1 MAVAARARLA
11 RLSPPRLVRRHAWTA
26 GVYLLLA
33 AILGFTVAIHPSFGA
48 FDVETVALAALPLGL
63 AVAAQTVA
71 VLAGGIDLSIG
82 SLMAVA
88 NVMTARLMLHQ
99 SLSRALAIALLV
111 LAVTTA
117 AGTFNGVFIVLS
129 RVPDIVATLATSFVW
144 GGVALLILERPGGGA
159 PQGFLDLATGS
170 SVSEWLPNA
179 LIMLIVVVGV
189 VWLPLRATRAGL
201 GLYAV
206 GSDRVAALG
215 SGVSLGR
222 SKVLSYT
229 LSGLFSG
236 VGGLALT
243 MTTGIGSPLSG
254 TYYTLST
261 VSAIVLG
268 GVSLAGGRG
277 GMLGPMAAAFVLALI
292 PSDLIFLG
300 VDPNYGQVIQGT
312 LIVLVVMVGGLATL
326 RRRWS

>member
-1 MAVAARARLA
+1 MAVAARSRLPHLSTARF
-11 RLSPPRLVRRHAWTA
+11 VRRHGWTV
-26 GVYLLLA
+26 GVYILLA
-33 AILGFTVAIHPSFGA
+33 ALLGFTVAIHPSFGA

-63 AVAAQTVA
+63 AAAAQTVA

-88 NVMTARLMLHQ
+88 NVMAARLMLHQ
-99 SLSRALAIALLV
+99 SFSRALVIALLV
-111 LAVTTA
+111 LCVTLA
-117 AGTFNGVFIVLS
+117 AGLLNGLFVVLS
-129 RVPDIVATLATSFVW
+129 RVPDIVVTLATAFVW

-159 PQGFLDLATGS
+159 PQQFLDLATGA
-170 SVSEWLPNA
+170 SVSEWVPNA
-179 LIMLIVVVGV
+179 LILLIAVVCV

-206 GSDRVAALG
+206 GSDRTAALG
-215 SGVSLGR
+215 SGVSVGR
-222 SKVLSYT
+222 SKVLAYT

-236 VGGLALT
+236 AGGLALT

-254 TYYTLST
+254 TYYTLSA

-300 VDPNYGQVIQGT
+300 IDPNYGQVIQGT
-312 LIVLVVMVGGLATL
+312 LIVLVVMVGGLAAL
-326 RRRWS
+326 RRRSA

>member
-1 MAVAARARLA
+1 MAVAVRARVP
-11 RLSPPRLVRRHAWTA
+11 RLSPPRFVRRHGWTA
-26 GVYLLLA
+26 GVYVLLLA
-33 AILGFTVAIHPSFGA
+33 VLGFTVAIHPSFGA

-63 AVAAQTVA
+63 AAAAQTVA

-88 NVMTARLMLHQ
+88 NVMAARFMLHQ
-99 SLSRALAIALLV
+99 SFSQALAIALLV
-111 LAVTTA
+111 LAVSTA
-117 AGTFNGVFIVLS
+117 AGMLNGLFIVLS
-129 RVPDIVATLATSFVW
+129 RVPDIVVTLATSFVW
-144 GGVALLILERPGGGA
+144 SGVALLILERPGGGA
-159 PQGFLDLATGS
+159 PQAFLDLATGS
-170 SVSEWLPNA
+170 PVSEWLPNA
-179 LIMLIVVVGV
+179 MIMLIVVVGV

-215 SGVSLGR
+215 SGVSLNR
-222 SKVLSYT
+222 SKVLSYV
-229 LSGLFSG
+229 LSGFFSG

-254 TYYTLST
+254 TYYTLSA

-292 PSDLIFLG
+292 PSDLLFLG
-300 VDPNYGQVIQGT
+300 IDPNYGQVIQGT
-312 LIVLVVMVGGLATL
+312 LIVLVVMVGGLAAL
-326 RRRWS
+326 RRRSS

>member
-63 AVAAQTVA
+63 AAAAQTVA